1 LSGQANKG
9 VVAAGHAVTA
19 EAAVE
24 ILAAGGNAFDAI
36 VAAALAAPVVEP
48 ALTSIAGG
56 GFLLAAG
63 PSVEPVLFDFFT
75 QTPRQRRPKE
85 AVEFHAVLA
94 NFGATTQEFH
104 VGMGAAATPG
114 MIPGLFHVHRRL
126 CSLPFE
132 RLIEPAV
139 VKARDG
145 VVVNDMQSY
154 FLDILR
160 PIFTFSAPAAR
171 TFGPNRDGTDPL
183 AQPGDTVRNGD
194 YADLL
199 LTLGREG
206 ERLVRD
212 GEVAQQIA
220 RMSAEHGGHLTVDDF
235 THYKV
240 VERTP
245 LAVDYHGRRIVTNP
259 PPSAGGLLIGFAL
272 RLLAGGPAPDPG
284 RLVEVMRLTNQARID
299 SAMAD
304 QGAAAAAAKLLDPN
318 FLKRYRD
325 AILGRPRTSRGTT
338 HISVIDSTG
347 NAAALTSSNG
357 EGCGLVVPGT
367 GMMLNNMMGE
377 EDLHPGGFD
386 AWATDTRISSM
397 MAPTLILDE
406 RPTALG
412 SGGSNRLRSAI
423 LQVLINLIDHTMA
436 PEDAVAAPRLHH
448 ERDFLNIEGGTDPAT
463 IADLTQHYPD
473 HRVWPGRNMF
483 FGGVHLAAADGT
495 GAGDPRRGGVVRRAP
510 A

>member
-1 LSGQANKG
+1 M
-9 VVAAGHAVTA
+9 VAAGHSVTA

-24 ILAAGGNAFDAI
+24 ILTAGGNAFDAI

-48 ALTSIAGG
+48 TLTSLAGG

-63 PSVEPVLFDFFT
+63 PSVEPILFDFFT
-75 QTPRQRRPKE
+75 QTPRERRPQE
-85 AVEFHAVLA
+85 DVDFHAILA
-94 NFGATTQEFH
+94 DFGATTQEFH

-126 CSLPFE
+126 CSLPFK

-139 VKARDG
+139 AAARDG

-154 FLDILR
+154 ILDILR
-160 PIFTFSAPAAR
+160 PIFTYSEPAVR
-171 TFGPNRDGTDPL
+171 TFGPDPAGTDPL
-183 AQPGDTVRNGD
+183 AQPGDIVHNAE

-199 LTLGREG
+199 QMLGREG

-212 GEVAQQIA
+212 GEVAQAIT
-220 RMSAEHGGHLTVDDF
+220 RMSAEHGGHLTLDDF
-235 THYKV
+235 KRYAV
-240 VERTP
+240 IERAP

-272 RLLAGGPAPDPG
+272 RLLAGGPAPDPV

-304 QGAAAAAAKLLDPN
+304 QGVEAAADKLLDPE
-318 FLKRYRD
+318 FLQRYRD
-325 AILGRPRTSRGTT
+325 AILDRPRAHRGTT
-338 HISVIDSTG
+338 HISVIDGQG
-347 NAAALTSSNG
+347 NAASLTSSNG

-386 AWATDTRISSM
+386 NWATDTRISSM
-397 MAPTLILDE
+397 MAPTLILDD

-423 LQVLINLIDHTMA
+423 LQVLINLIDHDME
-436 PEDAVAAPRLHH
+436 PEAAVAAPRLHH

-463 IADLTQHYPD
+463 IADLTARYPD

-495 GAGDPRRGGVVRRAP
+495 GAGDPRRDGVVRQP
-510 A
+510 NN